1 MIRYSARCAAMAL
14 MRRTLVL
21 LTVVTMLAAQ
31 PAAAE
36 DLGEKLVGSWR
47 LVSLKISYVGEN
59 TAQNV
64 LGNDPIG
71 RFIYSAD
78 RHFVVFIAKNDR
90 KPPQNEADT
99 AGLVRSMAA
108 YTGTFRIEGDDRA
121 IYTVDGAWNESF
133 PKEQIR
139 ILRLNGD
146 TLTATSPEPQA
157 STFSPGKRFT
167 TFAVFRRERAP

>member
-1 MIRYSARCAAMAL
+1 MIRHSVRYAAMAL

-21 LTVVTMLAAQ
+21 LTVATMLAAQ
-31 PAAAE
+31 PAVAE
-36 DLGEKLVGSWR
+36 DLGDKVVGSWR

-59 TAQNV
+59 TERNV
-64 LGNDPIG
+64 LGSNPIG
-71 RFIYSAD
+71 RIIYSAD
-78 RHFVVFIAKNDR
+78 RHFAVFIAKSDR
-90 KPPQNEADT
+90 KAPQNEAD
-99 AGLVRSMAA
+99 AAALVRSMAA
-108 YTGTFRIEGDDRA
+108 YTGTFRIEGDRA

-146 TLTATSPEPQA
+146 TLTAASPEPQA

>member
-31 PAAAE
+31 PAVAE

-59 TAQNV
+59 TAQDV
-64 LGNDPIG
+64 LGGNPIG
-71 RFIYSAD
+71 RIIYSAD
-78 RHFVVFIAKNDR
+78 RHFAAFIARSDR
-90 KPPQNEADT
+90 KPPQNEAD
-99 AGLVRSMAA
+99 AAALVRSMAA
-108 YTGTFRIEGDDRA
+108 YTGTFRMEGDRA
-121 IYTVDGAWNESF
+121 TYTVDAAWNEAF

-146 TLTATSPEPQA
+146 TLTATSPEPQP

-167 TFAVFRRERAP
+167 TMAVFRRERTP